1 MTWKHKPNKPF
12 PSVKLILIRKFI
24 KATEQGLEL
33 VPGDPALSRAST
45 LFLPSI
51 LTFCTPHLLEE
62 CREAVA
68 SYTSPKDILE
78 TVGKRSTKT
87 GRYLLAGLSLRP
99 IMKCLPQ
106 GPLGLISILEDF

>member
-33 VPGDPALSRAST
+33 VPGDPALSRART

-78 TVGKRSTKT
+78 TVGK
-87 GRYLLAGLSLRP
+87 
-99 IMKCLPQ
+99 
-106 GPLGLISILEDF
+106 